1 MLKVAQQILDYHG
14 FHVYKGAVYG
24 NIHGQLFVYMGERNE
39 HHIHI
44 WMRDKNINKD
54 TTWHK
59 IVIDNTHYRWKDFDC
74 LDVKVDYAK
83 SHKQQAAIKAR
94 NEREQ
99 LRKELAWVDTLP
111 SDYRYIS
118 RSEIKTPNTKGQIYA
133 INGVQY
139 RRLYALKTATAVV
152 KTRNDSKAFE
162 PIPLNKIN

>member
-1 MLKVAQQILDYHG
+1 MLKVAPHILDYHG

-24 NIHGQLFVYMGERNE
+24 NINGQLFVYMGERNE

-44 WMRDKNINKD
+44 WTRDKNYKKD

-74 LDVKVDYAK
+74 LTVKVDYAK
-83 SHKQQAAIKAR
+83 SHKQQAAIDAR

-99 LRKELAWVDTLP
+99 LRKELAWVDTRP
-111 SDYRYIS
+111 SNLGYNS
-118 RSEIKTPNTKGQIYA
+118 MAQIKAPSTKGQIYA
-133 INGVQY
+133 LNGVQY
-139 RRLYALKTATAVV
+139 RRLYALKTATAVI

-162 PIPLNKIN
+162 PIPMNKIN